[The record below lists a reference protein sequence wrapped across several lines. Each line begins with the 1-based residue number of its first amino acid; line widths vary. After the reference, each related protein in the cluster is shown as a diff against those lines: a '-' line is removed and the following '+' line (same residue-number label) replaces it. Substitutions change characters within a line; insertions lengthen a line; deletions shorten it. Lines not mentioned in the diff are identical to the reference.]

1 VPHRARFLGLSLR
14 NLGRRMAAL
23 QAGETVLVR
32 FDVLLS
38 MTGGEYTLSLAAAD
52 QAGHTDPN
60 SGTILNRQEK
70 LGPLRVRCDTALM
83 PFYGIAGMPTSGEVT
98 PIAPA

>member
-1 VPHRARFLGLSLR
+1 MVRAQLTDFSERLLLLQGRAASRALPRVEPAQSWTPHGRAS
-14 NLGRRMAAL
+14 
-23 QAGETVLVR
+23 
-32 FDVLLS
+32 
-38 MTGGEYTLSLAAAD
+38 
-52 QAGHTDPN
+52 GHTDPN

-98 PIAPA
+98 PIASA